1 MTDEKV
7 RYVADLMK
15 KHRRE
20 LVAEPLDRIWLEL
33 AEVAIGGA
41 AGFDYAFGPAKPKE
55 AEGLKFGSRL
65 TVEGVEAVVVS
76 MATIEAHEKLIAELR
91 SSIDALLDDRERRA
105 MLSAAGDGTAASDV
119 RGEKT

>member
-1 MTDEKV
+1 MPTELKG
-7 RYVADLMK
+7 REAVARAIYEALGYEYAGKLIDIKGQPMGAWRDALS
-15 KHRRE
+15 
-20 LVAEPLDRIWLEL
+20 AADAAIL
-33 AEVAIGGA
+33 AYEA
-41 AGFDYAFGPAKPKE
+41 AKPKE

-105 MLSAAGDGTAASDV
+105 MLSAAGE
-119 RGEKT
+119 R